1 LKKRFYIETYGCQMN
16 LSDSELMAGILTRH
30 GCQLADSLDDADL
43 IIVNTCA
50 VREHAE
56 SRVLGHLS
64 ELNRYKQKNPDVIL
78 GVCGCMAQ
86 HLKEKI
92 IEVAPYVDFVI
103 GPDGYR
109 KLPDAISSVIEGHTY
124 LNLNLDKKE
133 AYADIEPRRQE
144 GVRAWLTIMRGC
156 DKICAFC
163 IVPFVRGRERSLPM
177 KTLIAEVR
185 KLAEEGF
192 KEVVL
197 LGQTVNSYHDG
208 QHDFSDLLVAITE
221 VDGIKRIRFTSPYPT
236 DITDKMIDVMASSP
250 KICKQIHLPLQ
261 SGSTKIL
268 KAMRRKYT
276 AEEYLEL
283 VEKMRKKMPNL
294 ALGTDIIVGFCGET
308 EEDFLA
314 TYNLMK
320 TVRFDSAFM
329 FKYSSREGT
338 IAERKFIDDV
348 SPEEK
353 GRRLTAIIELQEQ
366 ISLDINKTFIGKTV
380 EVLVEGESKR
390 NPNQLFGK
398 TDGFKTVV
406 FRRINSAENA
416 TVFPKDNAEAGQFVQ
431 VKITDATAHTLLGEA
446 PEQVRASIYESESL
460 HV

>member
-1 LKKRFYIETYGCQMN
+1 MN

-30 GCQLADSLDDADL
+30 GYQLADSLDDADV

-56 SRVLGHLS
+56 NRVLGHLGD
-64 ELNRYKQKNPDVIL
+64 LNRYKQKNPDVVL

-86 HLKEKI
+86 HLKGKI

-109 KLPDAISSVIEGHTY
+109 KLPDAISSVVEGHAF
-124 LNLNLDKKE
+124 LNLKLDKKE
-133 AYADIEPRRQE
+133 DYADIEPHRQE

-156 DKICAFC
+156 DKVCAFC
-163 IVPFVRGRERSLPM
+163 IVPFVRGRERSISM

-192 KEVVL
+192 SEVVL

-208 QHDFSDLLVAITE
+208 QHDFSDLLAAITG
-221 VDGIKRIRFTSPYPT
+221 VDGIERIRFTSPYPT
-236 DITDKMIDVMASSP
+236 DITDKMIDVMASSD

-276 AEEYLEL
+276 PEDYLEL
-283 VEKMRKKMPNL
+283 VEKMRTQMPNL
-294 ALGTDIIVGFCGET
+294 AIGTDIIVGFCGEM

-314 TYNLMK
+314 TYSLMK

-329 FKYSSREGT
+329 FKYSPRKGT
-338 IAERKFIDDV
+338 LAEKKFIDDV
-348 SPEEK
+348 PPEEK
-353 GRRLTAIIELQEQ
+353 GRRLTEIIELQEK

-380 EVLVEGESKR
+380 EVLTEGESKR
-390 NPNQLFGK
+390 NPEQLFGK
-398 TDGFKTVV
+398 TDGFKT
-406 FRRINSAENA
+406 
-416 TVFPKDNAEAGQFVQ
+416 TVFPKDNAQVGQFVQ
-431 VKITDATAHTLLGEA
+431 VKIKDATAHTLLGEI
-446 PEQVRASIYESESL
+446 V
-460 HV
+460 

>member
-1 LKKRFYIETYGCQMN
+1 MN

-30 GCQLADSLDDADL
+30 GYQLADSLDDADV

-56 SRVLGHLS
+56 NRVLGHLGD
-64 ELNRYKQKNPDVIL
+64 LNRYKQKNPDVVL

-86 HLKEKI
+86 HLKGKI
-92 IEVAPYVDFVI
+92 IEAAPYVDFVI

-109 KLPDAISSVIEGHTY
+109 KLPDAISSVVEGHAF
-124 LNLNLDKKE
+124 LNLKLDKKE
-133 AYADIEPRRQE
+133 DYADIEPRRQE
-144 GVRAWLTIMRGC
+144 SVRAWLTIMRGC
-156 DKICAFC
+156 DKVCAFC
-163 IVPFVRGRERSLPM
+163 IVPFVRGRERSIPM

-208 QHDFSDLLVAITE
+208 QHDFSDLLAAITE
-221 VDGIKRIRFTSPYPT
+221 VDGIERIRFTSPYPI
-236 DITDKMIDVMASSP
+236 DITDKMIDVMANSDN
-250 KICKQIHLPLQ
+250 ICQQIHLPLQ

-276 AEEYLEL
+276 SEDYLEL
-283 VEKMRKKMPNL
+283 VEKMRAQMPNL
-294 ALGTDIIVGFCGET
+294 AIGTDIIVGFCGET

-314 TYNLMK
+314 TYNSMK

-329 FKYSSREGT
+329 FKYSPRKGT
-338 IAERKFIDDV
+338 LAEKKFIDDV
-348 SPEEK
+348 PPEEK
-353 GRRLTAIIELQEQ
+353 GRRLTEIIELQEK

-380 EVLVEGESKR
+380 EVLAEGESKR

-398 TDGFKTVV
+398 TGGFKT
-406 FRRINSAENA
+406 
-416 TVFPKDNAEAGQFVQ
+416 TVLPKDNAQVGQFVQ
-431 VKITDATAHTLLGEA
+431 VKIKDATAHTLLGEI
-446 PEQVRASIYESESL
+446 V
-460 HV
+460 

>member
-1 LKKRFYIETYGCQMN
+1 MN

-30 GCQLADSLDDADL
+30 GYQLADSLDDADV

-56 SRVLGHLS
+56 NRVLGHLGD
-64 ELNRYKQKNPDVIL
+64 LNRYKQKNPDVVL

-86 HLKEKI
+86 HLKGKI
-92 IEVAPYVDFVI
+92 IEAAPYVDFVI

-109 KLPDAISSVIEGHTY
+109 KLPDAISSVVEGHAF
-124 LNLNLDKKE
+124 LNLKLDKKE
-133 AYADIEPRRQE
+133 DYADIEPRRQE
-144 GVRAWLTIMRGC
+144 SVRAWLTIMRGC
-156 DKICAFC
+156 DKVCAFC
-163 IVPFVRGRERSLPM
+163 IVPFVRGRERSISM

-192 KEVVL
+192 SEVVL

-208 QHDFSDLLVAITE
+208 QHDFSDLLAAITG
-221 VDGIKRIRFTSPYPT
+221 VDGIERIRFTSPYPT
-236 DITDKMIDVMASSP
+236 DITDKMIDVMASSD

-276 AEEYLEL
+276 PEDYLEL
-283 VEKMRKKMPNL
+283 VEKMRTQMPNL
-294 ALGTDIIVGFCGET
+294 AIGTDIIVGFCGEM

-314 TYNLMK
+314 TYSLMK

-329 FKYSSREGT
+329 FKYSPRKGT
-338 IAERKFIDDV
+338 LAEKKFIDDV
-348 SPEEK
+348 PPEEK
-353 GRRLTAIIELQEQ
+353 GRRLTEIIELQEK

-380 EVLVEGESKR
+380 EVLTEGESKR
-390 NPNQLFGK
+390 NPEQLFGK
-398 TDGFKTVV
+398 TDGFKT
-406 FRRINSAENA
+406 
-416 TVFPKDNAEAGQFVQ
+416 TVFPKDNAQVGQFVQ
-431 VKITDATAHTLLGEA
+431 VKIKDATAHTLLGEI
-446 PEQVRASIYESESL
+446 V
-460 HV
+460 